1 MFQELLPDHS
11 FPLLLRGLCSSAET
25 AGIVS
30 VTVATAWVRKEKRST
45 RERRNAGR
53 ASETFE
59 RFFKPAVYEVGV
71 NLGGRDVAVPQGALD
86 HEQVRGHFIEVG
98 GEAVSQAV
106 R

>member
-11 FPLLLRGLCSSAET
+11 FPLQLRGLCSSAET
-25 AGIVS
+25 AGTVS

-86 HEQVRGHFIEVG
+86 HEQVRGRVVEMG
-98 GEAVSQAV
+98 GEGVAQAV